1 MSVQGAPSTQPGQGK
16 RLLGSLFLPLGVGL
30 ILETSYQ
37 WSGIGIILVAV
48 VLVVWGWQ
56 EHWRSKSNVKRHE

>member
-1 MSVQGAPSTQPGQGK
+1 MSTQGAPATQPGQGK

-37 WSGIGIILVAV
+37 WSGIGIILVAA
-48 VLVVWGWQ
+48 VLVTAGWK
-56 EHWRSKSNVKRHE
+56 EHWQQRGKSGGSY

>member
-37 WSGIGIILVAV
+37 WSGIGIILVGI
-48 VLVVWGWQ
+48 VLVILGWKEYWQ
-56 EHWRSKSNVKRHE
+56 HH